1 MNGGTNDKKNTLIA
15 CFLCNRN
22 MSSQNMMEWIS
33 SNWGISSST
42 YKRVHDELLRLNKN
56 IF

>member
-1 MNGGTNDKKNTLIA
+1 
-15 CFLCNRN
+15 
-22 MSSQNMMEWIS
+22 MEWIS